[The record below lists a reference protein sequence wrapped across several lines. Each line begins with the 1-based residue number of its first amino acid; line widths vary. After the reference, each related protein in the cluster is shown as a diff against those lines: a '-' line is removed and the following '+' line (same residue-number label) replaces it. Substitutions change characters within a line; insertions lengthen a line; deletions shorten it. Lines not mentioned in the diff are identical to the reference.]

1 MIIRPMENADIE
13 AVNTLEQRCFT
24 DAWSEA
30 MISNMFSNSYDKVY
44 VLENE
49 GEVIGYVNTRDIGGD
64 VDLMCICIKPEEQG
78 KGYASLLME
87 KIMNEPYSTMMLE
100 VRESN
105 ERAIALYEKFGF
117 EKYARRKGYY
127 SSPDEDA
134 IIMRIC

>member
-1 MIIRPMENADIE
+1 MWVRPMENYDID
-13 AVNTLEQRCFT
+13 AVNELEHACFT

-30 MISNMFSNSYDKVY
+30 LISNMFSNSYDKVY

-49 GEVIGYVNTRDIGGD
+49 GELIGFANTRDIGGD

-78 KGYASLLME
+78 KGYAKHLMDR
-87 KIMNEPYSTMMLE
+87 IMADPYRTMMLE

-105 ERAIALYEKFGF
+105 TRAIALYEKYGF

-127 SSPDEDA
+127 SNPDEDA

>member
-1 MIIRPMENADIE
+1 MIVREMENADID

-24 DAWSEA
+24 DSWSEA

-78 KGYASLLME
+78 KGYANLLMDR
-87 KIMNEPYSTMMLE
+87 IMKDPYSTMMLE

-105 ERAIALYEKFGF
+105 EKAIALYEKYGF

>member
-1 MIIRPMENADIE
+1 MIVREMENADID

-24 DAWSEA
+24 DSWSEA

-78 KGYASLLME
+78 KGYANLLMDR
-87 KIMNEPYSTMMLE
+87 IMKDPYSTMMLE

-105 ERAIALYEKFGF
+105 ERAIALYEKYGF